1 MIKTYYRTKKY
12 FLFFFGVCLISWFV
26 SYFFINVD
34 REPASIEGTSLFSFL
49 NKGDSLQAALHKDI
63 VSSIQ
68 IAKNE
73 KNFQINVRNF
83 LVKNEEQN
91 MHLCEYFTSYT
102 LTFEAE
108 GIASSGERPTMIIKS
123 PCELS
128 AKTNLPVPVVIPV
141 EDIFKLK
148 PNDTDVSFEVNSKA
162 SFSFRNVPDMWP
174 GYWVLSK
181 VQFSNADYSNREVII
196 DRKEIYKL
204 SKTPA
209 IMAWEN

>member
-1 MIKTYYRTKKY
+1 MIKTYYRSKKY
-12 FLFFFGVCLISWFV
+12 FLFLLGACLLSWLL
-26 SYFFINVD
+26 SYFFFNAN
-34 REPASIEGTSLFSFL
+34 RGPAAIEERGLFNLFGKGESLE
-49 NKGDSLQAALHKDI
+49 AALHKDI
-63 VSSIQ
+63 VAGIQ

-83 LVKNEEQN
+83 LVKNETQN

-108 GIASSGERPTMIIKS
+108 GIASSGERPTMVVS
-123 PCELS
+123 APCELS
-128 AKTNLPVPVVIPV
+128 AKTNMPVPVVIPV

-148 PNDTDVSFEVNSKA
+148 PNDSDMSFEVNPKA
-162 SFSFRNVPDMWP
+162 SFSFRNVSDMWP

-181 VQFSNADYSNREVII
+181 VQFSHSNFSSREVII

>member
-1 MIKTYYRTKKY
+1 MIKSYYRSKKY
-12 FLFFFGVCLISWFV
+12 FLFLLGACLLVWFV
-26 SYFFINVD
+26 SHFFNAN
-34 REPASIEGTSLFSFL
+34 RSPASIEEKGLFSFL
-49 NKGDSLQAALHKDI
+49 NHGDSLQVALHKDI
-63 VSSIQ
+63 LSGIQ

-73 KNFQINVRNF
+73 KNFEINVRNF
-83 LVKNEEQN
+83 LVKETEEE

-108 GIASSGERPTMIIKS
+108 GIASSGERPSMVITS

-128 AKTNLPVPVVIPV
+128 AKTKLPVPVVIPV

-148 PNDTDVSFEVNSKA
+148 PNDTDVSFEVNPKA
-162 SFSFRNVPDMWP
+162 TFSFRNVSDTWP

-181 VQFSNADYSNREVII
+181 VQFTNSDFSSREVII
-196 DRKEIYKL
+196 DRKEIYTL